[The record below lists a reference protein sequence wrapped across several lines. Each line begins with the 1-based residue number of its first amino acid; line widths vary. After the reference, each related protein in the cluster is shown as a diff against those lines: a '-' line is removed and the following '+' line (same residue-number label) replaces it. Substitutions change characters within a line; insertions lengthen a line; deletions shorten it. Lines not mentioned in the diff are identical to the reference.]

1 MLDLPR
7 FEVPRDRWGR
17 PIIDGLT
24 YTRVSTLAKVLDDT
38 RALMDWNARI
48 TAMGLARSEDL
59 IAAVATT
66 DPDDKKTLNRIVGQA
81 KERAQSTAKA
91 TIGTAVHAATEILD
105 RGGDLN
111 GLPDKVKLDA
121 HAYRDTIDRWRLV
134 PLAAEVFVVNVEAD
148 AAGTFDRILQGPN
161 RVLTMDIK
169 TSGNPDTHKY
179 AGLAWAIQLATYAHG
194 KPWLP
199 GRGIVEWVD
208 LDLPTPDQDRGLV
221 VHIVQGTG
229 QVRLHSVDLRAG
241 WIAALLARDVLAV
254 RKVKPTTEVA

>member
-1 MLDLPR
+1 VLDLPHADP
-7 FEVPRDRWGR
+7 PRDRWLR
-17 PIIDGLT
+17 PVIDGLT

-48 TAMGLARSEDL
+48 TALGLAKSEDL
-59 IAAVATT
+59 IAAIATT
-66 DPDDKKTLNRIVGQA
+66 DPDDKKTLNKIVAQA

-91 TIGTAVHAATEILD
+91 TIGTAVHAATEIVD

-121 HAYRDTIDRWRLV
+121 LAYRATLDQWQLE
-134 PLAAEVFVVNVEAD
+134 PLAAELFVVNVEAD
-148 AAGTFDRILQGPN
+148 AAGTFDRLLQGPN
-161 RVLTMDIK
+161 RCLVADVK

-179 AGLAWAIQLATYAHG
+179 AGLAWAIQIAVYARA

-199 GRGIVEWVD
+199 GRGIVEWAD
-208 LDLPTPDQDRGLV
+208 LGLPEPDLDRGLV

-241 WIAALLARDVLAV
+241 WIGALLARDVIAV